1 MDIKLIFG
9 VTTLHFLA
17 LISPGPDFVLALR
30 NSLQFGRKMGLA
42 TALGFGLGIAIHV
55 GYSIAGIAVL
65 LKEFP
70 RVYNFVR
77 YAGAIYLIW
86 LGISALVT
94 TLRSPKKE
102 DALTFEIRASQG
114 FFKCFT
120 QGFLTNLLNPKA
132 TLFILGIYTS
142 IIPAETSLLTL
153 SMAGLNMVGLTVLW
167 FSVVSWLFSSPK
179 IRMIYFRLENVLNFI
194 FALFFIL
201 IGMWLFF

>member
-30 NSLQFGRKMGLA
+30 NSLQFGRRMGMA

-55 GYSIAGIAVL
+55 SYSIAGIAVL

-70 RVYNFVR
+70 GVYHLIR
-77 YAGAIYLIW
+77 YAGALYLIW
-86 LGISALVT
+86 LGISALWYT
-94 TLRSPKKE
+94 IRFPKKE
-102 DALTFEIRASQG
+102 DTLTFELRETQG
-114 FFKCFT
+114 FRKCFT

-142 IIPAETSLLTL
+142 MIPAETSLPTL
-153 SMAGLNMVGLTVLW
+153 VMAGFNMVILTILW
-167 FSVVSWLFSSPK
+167 FSLVSWLFSSK
-179 IRMIYFRLENVLNFI
+179 NIRLLYSKLENVLNLI
-194 FALFFIL
+194 FAFFFIL
-201 IGMWLFF
+201 IGTWLFF